1 MVQRM
6 EVIYEDELLLV
17 CYKPA
22 GLATQTS
29 SIVQQDMVSQVKYYR
44 TQKGE
49 PPYVGVI
56 HRLDQ
61 PVEGIIL
68 FAKTET
74 SAAQL
79 SKQLQRHQMSKH
91 YLAVITRNAFPD
103 QGTLEDY
110 LLKDSQAGKARIVGK
125 DDPRAKLARLS
136 YRTVEDTGREKLLDI
151 SLETGRFHQIR
162 AQLAA
167 RTAPIYG
174 DAKYGGTATGRPLAL
189 CSYRLSIKNLKD
201 GSDQEFTIRPRG
213 EDFAEFSFVRNLQ
226 ATASVS
232 SRLSVQTPGK
242 IAVVGNK

>member
-1 MVQRM
+1 MVPRM
-6 EVIYEDELLLV
+6 EVVYEDEQLLV

-61 PVEGIIL
+61 PVEGL
-68 FAKTET
+68 LLLAKTEE
-74 SAAQL
+74 AAALL
-79 SKQLQRHQMSKH
+79 SKQLQRRQMSKH

-103 QGTLEDY
+103 HGTLEDY
-110 LLKDSQAGKARIVGK
+110 LIKDSQAGKARVVTK
-125 DDPRAKLARLS
+125 QDPRAKLARLS
-136 YRTVEDTGREKLLDI
+136 YETVEDTGREKLLDI

-167 RTAPIYG
+167 RTAPIFG

-189 CSYRLSIKNLKD
+189 CAYRLRIKSLTD
-201 GSDQEFTIRPRG
+201 GADREFVIRR
-213 EDFAEFSFVRNLQ
+213 R
-226 ATASVS
+226 
-232 SRLSVQTPGK
+232 
-242 IAVVGNK
+242 

>member
-1 MVQRM
+1 MVQKM
-6 EVIYEDELLLV
+6 EVVYEDEQLMV

-44 TQKGE
+44 AQKGE

-61 PVEGIIL
+61 PVEGLLL
-68 FAKTET
+68 FAKTENA
-74 SAAQL
+74 AAQL

-103 QGTLEDY
+103 RGTLEDY
-110 LLKDSQAGKARIVGK
+110 LLKDSQAGKARVV
-125 DDPRAKLARLS
+125 DQQDPRAKLARLS
-136 YRTVEDTGREKLLDI
+136 YRTLEDTGREKLLDI

-167 RTAPIYG
+167 RTAPIFG

-189 CSYRLSIKNLKD
+189 CAYRLKIRDLKD
-201 GSDQEFTIRPRG
+201 GRDREFVIKPRG
-213 EDFAEFSFVRNLQ
+213 EDFAEFQFVRGLETE
-226 ATASVS
+226 AAETLPAV
-232 SRLSVQTPGK
+232 RTPGK
-242 IAVVGNK
+242 LAAVGE